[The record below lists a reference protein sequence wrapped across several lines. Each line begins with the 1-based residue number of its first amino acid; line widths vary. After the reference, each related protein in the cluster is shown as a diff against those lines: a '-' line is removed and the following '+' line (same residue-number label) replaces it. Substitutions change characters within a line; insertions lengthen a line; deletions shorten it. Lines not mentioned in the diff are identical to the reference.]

1 MCSIWQM
8 LLPIKP
14 NKFSQ
19 LISQLFT
26 SLMAGHGDDLGQQLR
41 HSFVPI
47 DLGIQLLLKVGTWR

>member
-1 MCSIWQM
+1 M